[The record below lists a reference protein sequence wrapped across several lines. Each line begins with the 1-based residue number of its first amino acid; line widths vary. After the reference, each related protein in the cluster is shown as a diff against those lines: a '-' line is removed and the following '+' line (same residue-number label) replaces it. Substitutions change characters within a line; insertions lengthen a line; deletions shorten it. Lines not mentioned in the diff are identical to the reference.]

1 MTIIKSLF
9 ITSIVSALFGYSLA
23 SVFGFWQAFCLAFAA
38 QIVISFTY
46 SSWKL
51 SREEVVINMYQ
62 EEIDNLLDL
71 SRVIIECPCGKNRF
85 EDVLFVGQD
94 NVFECDVC
102 GNTFKADI
110 NVVPTL
116 LTEPVNPG
124 TTFEQLV
131 EKQKEL

>member
-9 ITSIVSALFGYSLA
+9 ITAIISALLSFGLA
-23 SVFGFWQAFCLAFAA
+23 SIFGFWQAFCLFFAL
-38 QIVISFTY
+38 QIVISFVY

-51 SREEVVINMYQ
+51 SREADIIDTYQ
-62 EEIDNLLDL
+62 EEIDNILDL

-94 NVFECDVC
+94 NVFDCDVC

-110 NVVPTL
+110 SVMPTL
-116 LTEPVNPG
+116 VTEPVDVG
-124 TTFEQLV
+124 TTFEQLI